1 MRMEKPEIIEGGLH
15 ADERGSVAFVNGF
28 DLKQIRR
35 FYTIS
40 HPDTSVVRAWQG
52 HKEEAKWF
60 FCSKGVFNILLV
72 KIDDWDNPSGD
83 LNVMTFQLSENKPR
97 VLAVPP
103 GYANGFK
110 AIEADSTLLVFS
122 DKDLESSINDDFR
135 FDKNLWYNWKTI

>member
-1 MRMEKPEIIEGGLH
+1 MHMEKPEIIEGGLH

-28 DLKQIRR
+28 DLKKIRR

-40 HPDTSVVRAWQG
+40 HPDISVVRAWQG

-60 FCSKGVFNILLV
+60 FCSKGAFNILLV
-72 KIDDWDNPSGD
+72 KIDNLKNPSDD
-83 LNVMTFQLSENKPR
+83 LNVMTFQLSENKPG

-135 FDKNLWYNWKTI
+135 FDKNLWYNWKTR